1 MVPHLLIR
9 YFFTDLMRCRK
20 STIAHLLVTAPQAAG
35 LLGQVGTTRT
45 LPASPPPA
53 HKRCRFA
60 IEFYLSHSPPPQAVG
75 QPTTSRARNREDRH
89 ALSRDRRHGFYWGL
103 CRARFA
109 RSWASGHRLRLDA
122 ESG

>member
-53 HKRCRFA
+53 HKWCRYA
-60 IEFYLSHSPPPQAVG
+60 IAFYLSLSPPPQAVG
-75 QPTTSRARNREDRH
+75 QPATSRAW
-89 ALSRDRRHGFYWGL
+89 AQAQL
-103 CRARFA
+103 CVT
-109 RSWASGHRLRLDA
+109 HKPA
-122 ESG
+122 ESKRLLPPVLG

>member
-75 QPTTSRARNREDRH
+75 QPTTSRTKVVISRGRPPARCSPNTTPSPGH
-89 ALSRDRRHGFYWGL
+89 SLQ
-103 CRARFA
+103 
-109 RSWASGHRLRLDA
+109 RSTPLGRSL
-122 ESG
+122 EI

>member
-53 HKRCRFA
+53 HMRCRFA

-75 QPTTSRARNREDRH
+75 QPATSRASDRSSLLIWTH
-89 ALSRDRRHGFYWGL
+89 LSFYPL
-103 CRARFA
+103 INQRFVVI
-109 RSWASGHRLRLDA
+109 LA
-122 ESG
+122 E